1 MATPR
6 EELAARFGDRY
17 DASYGKAML
26 ERSAGALPGIP
37 EYLGMRITDVGP
49 GFAVCEIELRPELM
63 NPVGV
68 AHGAVIASLV
78 DHVLGAAVVAHLE
91 PGTWPAT
98 LEFKLSYLAPAREGT
113 LSAWSEVRSISK
125 RTATVEVE
133 CTNAGRVVA
142 IALGTIA
149 ITPPKAPPAPKPQET

>member
-1 MATPR
+1 MATTR
-6 EELAARFGDRY
+6 EDLAARFGYRY
-17 DASYGKAML
+17 NASYGQAML
-26 ERSAGALPGIP
+26 ERSMGALQGVPA
-37 EYLGMRITDVGP
+37 YLGMKITDVGP

-68 AHGAVIASLV
+68 AHGAVVASLV
-78 DHVLGAAVVAHLE
+78 DHVLGAAVVALLE

-125 RTATVEVE
+125 RTAVVEVE
-133 CTNAGRVVA
+133 CTNAGRTVA

-149 ITPPKAPPAPKPQET
+149 ITPPKPM

>member
-6 EELAARFGDRY
+6 DELAARFGDRY
-17 DASYGKAML
+17 DARYGQAML
-26 ERSAGALPGIP
+26 ERSMGAVPGVP
-37 EYLGMRITDVGP
+37 AYLGMKITDVGP

-68 AHGAVIASLV
+68 AHGAVVASLV
-78 DHVLGAAVVAHLE
+78 DHVLGAAVISHLE

-98 LEFKLSYLAPAREGT
+98 LEFKLNYLAPAREGT

-125 RTATVEVE
+125 RTAVVEVE
-133 CTNAGRVVA
+133 CTNAGRTVA
-142 IALGTIA
+142 VALGTIA
-149 ITPPKAPPAPKPQET
+149 ITPPKPPPT

>member
-1 MATPR
+1 MATSR
-6 EELAARFGDRY
+6 EDLAARFGDRY
-17 DASYGKAML
+17 NAAYGQGML
-26 ERSAGALPGIP
+26 ERGVGVPGVP

-68 AHGAVIASLV
+68 AHGAVVASLV
-78 DHVLGAAVVAHLE
+78 DHVLGGAVIALLE

-125 RTATVEVE
+125 RTAVVEVE
-133 CTNAGRVVA
+133 CTNAGRIVA

-149 ITPPKAPPAPKPQET
+149 ITPPKVT